1 MLISHLYRCCEF
13 ILVLDGI
20 ERLYP
25 PYVLVSVQLLHHSS
39 CVARVS
45 ASVLPVL
52 IWMIRTWCPSRFGD
66 LGWQQRE
73 ANTCH
78 LFSATTNNWRG
89 CQHCRPQDRGS
100 ASVPLIWAYLCPIFI
115 YIIYMYYIITHLNIS
130 QETRLRL
137 EITQQNLH
145 LRLYRC
151 RIMAPS
157 LMPRPAPLFPFML
170 LQKTPPWHR
179 LTGTSGNRRVFPPPS
194 CCCAR
199 FWQSV
204 GCPRSS
210 QPNETGCQTS
220 RNVVNC
226 EQTRVKVTCRRL
238 GQASRIMLKDSMVR
252 CGASYTY
259 KHCSRNLDQLIGR
272 LKPFPQVRRLN
283 SPSRWVLER

>member
-1 MLISHLYRCCEF
+1 MLLSHLYRCCEF

-157 LMPRPAPLFPFML
+157 LMPRPAPLFPL
-170 LQKTPPWHR
+170 CCSKRHR
-179 LTGTSGNRRVFPPPS
+179 LGTGWLEP
-194 CCCAR
+194 
-199 FWQSV
+199 V
-204 GCPRSS
+204 GTAEYFHL
-210 QPNETGCQTS
+210 Q
-220 RNVVNC
+220 VVVAHGSDNLLDALAVHSP
-226 EQTRVKVTCRRL
+226 TRQVAKLVV
-238 GQASRIMLKDSMVR
+238 MLSIV
-252 CGASYTY
+252 S
-259 KHCSRNLDQLIGR
+259 KHM
-272 LKPFPQVRRLN
+272 
-283 SPSRWVLER
+283 